1 MSDSAVMNEPAAK
14 IGAPVF
20 RMNPA
25 IKPRDYADYAE
36 TFRRDGIVQIHDI
49 FEPELADYLEKTL
62 KDDTYWR
69 LTYANEK
76 GGAVSLNSDELA
88 KTDLQALAGEIIKR
102 AGEGFSYVYLAC
114 HLREIY
120 GGTTDH
126 PLHKLY
132 NLLNTP
138 EYLAFVREVTGYSEV
153 VRVDPCAT
161 WYRPGDF
168 LTQHHD
174 HTGLRRTAFTLGFT
188 KGWRADWGGQLL
200 FHSKAGDVERGFM
213 PAFNVLT
220 MFNIPRLHSV
230 AQVAHYAK
238 GRRLVVSGWLYA
250 AEPAAHP
257 QTADGPAG
265 H

>member
-1 MSDSAVMNEPAAK
+1 MSETAVTSDV
-14 IGAPVF
+14 PVF

-25 IKPRDYADYAE
+25 INARDYAE
-36 TFRRDGIVQIHDI
+36 IFRRDGIVQIPNI

-69 LTYANEK
+69 LTYADEK
-76 GGAVSLNSDELA
+76 QKAVSLNSEELA
-88 KTDLQALAGEIIKR
+88 KTDLQALAGEILKR

-114 HLREIY
+114 HLWGTY
-120 GGTTDH
+120 GGMPDH

-132 NLLNTP
+132 KLMNTP
-138 EYLAFVREVTGYSEV
+138 EYLAFVREVSGYSEV
-153 VRVDPCAT
+153 VRVDPAAT

-168 LTQHHD
+168 LTLHHD
-174 HTGLRRTAFTLGFT
+174 HIGLRRTAFTLGFT

-200 FHSKAGDVERGFM
+200 FHAKNGNVERGYM

-250 AEPAAHP
+250 AQPAVQP
-257 QTADGPAG
+257 QPASDGPAG